1 MQLACV
7 FIFGDREHTKVED
20 NMSQT
25 KTMGVRI
32 SNELSEFVAANVGD
46 NGMVLPPFQRTLR
59 RLRFELR

>member
-1 MQLACV
+1 
-7 FIFGDREHTKVED
+7 
-20 NMSQT
+20 MSQT